1 MEEDKEFDQKKELLS
16 KEIIEKEYDM
26 EKFIQFCIEKK
37 PNGDDLSL
45 WTIPELKEI
54 INEFIL
60 LIDKKK
66 EKEKEKKSEDILDKE
81 IDKLLIEPE
90 ELEPNTQKIIE
101 IPCKKLTKTKLN
113 DIKDLTILV
122 KNPKQIETGLLS
134 SNYVNY
140 EVETSKMN
148 WLVQRRFSDFEWL
161 NNTLTKFFPSYIIP
175 PIPKKKI
182 GKKRFELEFI
192 EKRMNFLQKFLD
204 LIIENEEFK
213 ASDCLIDFLS
223 ISDRNKFEAKMK
235 EFNSLNP
242 SPFITESR
250 NIEGNVYI
258 WDVNEKKNYFDNI
271 ENFYKIENELFG
283 HLNSHLKEY
292 LENIEK
298 VIKNLNDIQ
307 KDYEMLN
314 VINKKVL
321 MKKTITQNF
330 DQLGIFIK
338 NWSRIVIKQKDSFKN
353 NFKNFFKF
361 KKLENNSIIDL
372 LERRNII
379 KNKFFNDNNKLQAK
393 MEKLFQTGDINKFEI
408 DDLNKIDKDKLKDK
422 NYAFTIMCTKENT
435 SLNELKNQLGYYN
448 MMCFN
453 ELIKKQ
459 EKDTVKYMDNLKNF
473 TKNFYPTLTDG
484 INVYST
490 LQIFINTI
498 I

>member
-1 MEEDKEFDQKKELLS
+1 MEEIDKELEQKKELL
-16 KEIIEKEYDM
+16 KTELIDKKYEF
-26 EKFIQFCIEKK
+26 EKFIQFCIKK
-37 PNGDDLSL
+37 KENGDDLSL
-45 WTIPELKEI
+45 WTIPELKDI
-54 INEFIL
+54 IKEFISNEEKV
-60 LIDKKK
+60 KKK
-66 EKEKEKKSEDILDKE
+66 SDKPNKESIEKEIEELSIKK
-81 IDKLLIEPE
+81 E
-90 ELEPNTQKIIE
+90 ELENKEIQSKKIE
-101 IPCKKLTKTKLN
+101 CKKLLKTKLN
-113 DIKDLTILV
+113 NIENLKIII
-122 KNPKQIETGLLS
+122 KNPKSIETGILS

-140 EVETSKMN
+140 DIETVLMKWS
-148 WLVQRRFSDFEWL
+148 VQRRFSDFEWL
-161 NNTLTKFFPSYIIP
+161 NNTLTKFFPGYIIP
-175 PIPKKKI
+175 PIPKKKM

-338 NWSRIVIKQKDSFKN
+338 NWSRIVIKQKESFKN

-422 NYAFTIMCTKENT
+422 NYAFTIMCTKENI

-473 TKNFYPTLTDG
+473 TENFYPTLTDG
-484 INVYST
+484 INVYTT

-498 I
+498 V

>member
-66 EKEKEKKSEDILDKE
+66 EKEKEKQSEDILDKE

-113 DIKDLTILV
+113 DIKDLTILI

-192 EKRMNFLQKFLD
+192 EKRMNHLQKFLN
-204 LIIENEEFK
+204 LIIENEDFK
-213 ASDCLIDFLS
+213 ASECLIDFLS
-223 ISDRNKFEAKMK
+223 IDNRIQFEAKMK
-235 EFNSLNP
+235 EYISFNP
-242 SPFITESR
+242 SPFLAESR
-250 NIEGNVYI
+250 NIEGNVSV
-258 WDVNEKKNYFDNI
+258 WDINIKSNFFDNMDK
-271 ENFYKIENELFG
+271 FYKIENDILDN
-283 HLNSHLKEY
+283 LNSHFKDFFN
-292 LENIEK
+292 NIEK
-298 VIKNLNDIQ
+298 VCNNLCDIQ
-307 KDYEMLN
+307 KDFESLFLINSKVSMEKHILRNYEE
-314 VINKKVL
+314 I
-321 MKKTITQNF
+321 
-330 DQLGIFIK
+330 GIFIK
-338 NWSRIVIKQKDSFKN
+338 NWNRIIIKRKDIFKN

-361 KKLENNSIIDL
+361 VKIVNNSNIEF
-372 LERRNII
+372 LERKNEI
-379 KNKFFNDNNKLQAK
+379 KNKYNIEKEKLKVK
-393 MEKLFQTGDINKFEI
+393 MEKLFETGDPNKFEI
-408 DDLNKIDKDKLKDK
+408 EDMSTVDTSKLKNKD
-422 NYAFTIMCTKENT
+422 YAFSKMCTKEN
-435 SLNELKNQLGYYN
+435 NNVYELQCQYGYYN
-448 MMCFN
+448 NMCFN
-453 ELIKKQ
+453 ELMNQQRKNSI
-459 EKDTVKYMDNLKNF
+459 KYMNNIKDFMEKL
-473 TKNFYPTLTDG
+473 YPTITDE
-484 INVYST
+484 INVYSS
-490 LQIFINTI
+490 LQIFVNTI
-498 I
+498 S

>member
-1 MEEDKEFDQKKELLS
+1 MEEGDKEFNEKKELL
-16 KEIIEKEYDM
+16 KTEIIDKKYDLD
-26 EKFIQFCIEKK
+26 KFIQYCIGKK
-37 PNGDDLSL
+37 ENGDDLSL
-45 WTIPELKEI
+45 WTIPELKDI
-54 INEFIL
+54 IKEFVSNE
-60 LIDKKK
+60 
-66 EKEKEKKSEDILDKE
+66 EKEKKKSEKSNQDTIEKE
-81 IDKLLIEPE
+81 IEELSVKNE
-90 ELEPNTQKIIE
+90 ELENKVLSSKKIE
-101 IPCKKLTKTKLN
+101 CKKLLKTKLN
-113 DIKDLTILV
+113 EQENLKIII
-122 KNPKQIETGLLS
+122 KNPKSIETGILS
-134 SNYVNY
+134 SNYVTY
-140 EVETSKMN
+140 DIETELMK
-148 WLVQRRFSDFEWL
+148 WCVQRRFSDFEWL
-161 NNTLTKFFPSYIIP
+161 SNTLIKLFPGYIIP
-175 PIPKKKI
+175 PIPKKKM

-498 I
+498 V